1 MVKRSDPV
9 GLQGSV
15 RIPTH
20 LTFVVASSGVL
31 AEKTGPG
38 KLSCEFWAVV
48 KGMAA
53 KNDREMVIQPTKM
66 GI

>member
-38 KLSCEFWAVV
+38 KLSCEFL
-48 KGMAA
+48 GGGEG
-53 KNDREMVIQPTKM
+53 D
-66 GI
+66 GS